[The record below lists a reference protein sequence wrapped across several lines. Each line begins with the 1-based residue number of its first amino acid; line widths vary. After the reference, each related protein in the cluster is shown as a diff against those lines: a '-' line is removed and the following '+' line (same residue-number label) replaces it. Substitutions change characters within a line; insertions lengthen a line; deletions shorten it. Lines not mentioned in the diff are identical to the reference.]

1 MPVCCCIVYLVPTY
15 QCISVHLL
23 QPSISQSSRAGRWRP
38 RYHSWRHCIIASG
51 FLRILSKWSR
61 PTSRFHFCSSLRL
74 QVHIPIISFDINMWS
89 IFQSLQRSH
98 RREVY
103 PISKVFAPSFSQ
115 RSTNATHSSWAIST
129 VPPKAWRYVSAPD
142 VYAKCSSISKL
153 HKLAPTSICHVQIH
167 QRMHP
172 MASFHG
178 EEARTVELNHAF
190 HLRQSSN
197 SALFVCWHPCTA
209 WQFGLS
215 VI

>member
-1 MPVCCCIVYLVPTY
+1 MYL
-15 QCISVHLL
+15 CISSSH
-23 QPSISQSSRAGRWRP
+23 QSVNHHEAADGAQDIT
-38 RYHSWRHCIIASG
+38 HGATASLHQG
-51 FLRILSKWSR
+51 FLSKWSR
-61 PTSRFHFCSSLRL
+61 PTSGFHFCSSPRW

-103 PISKVFAPSFSQ
+103 TVSKAFAPSFSQ
-115 RSTNATHSSWAIST
+115 RSTYATHNSWAITT
-129 VPPKAWRYVSAPD
+129 VPLKAWRYVSAPG

-153 HKLAPTSICHVQIH
+153 HKLAPTSSCHVQIH
-167 QRMHP
+167 QRMHQ

-178 EEARTVELNHAF
+178 EEARTVEFNHPF
-190 HLRQSSN
+190 HLRQSLN
-197 SALFVCWHPCTA
+197 SALFACWCPCTA